1 MFRDVGKVGGKG
13 AAAADNYP
21 RSYPHPRLYR
31 YIRARFLI
39 WQMERTACLVDSY
52 RSTAHSTDP
61 IAFIHENILN
71 SNGGRET
78 KFAGSLFP
86 PRFRNYTHRFIEKI
100 PILHEMNR
108 KFYPKINSIIHV

>member
-1 MFRDVGKVGGKG
+1 MLG
-13 AAAADNYP
+13 
-21 RSYPHPRLYR
+21 
-31 YIRARFLI
+31 RFL
-39 WQMERTACLVDSY
+39 SF
-52 RSTAHSTDP
+52 TAHSTDP

-100 PILHEMNR
+100 PSIDSPRDESKILS
-108 KFYPKINSIIHV
+108 KD